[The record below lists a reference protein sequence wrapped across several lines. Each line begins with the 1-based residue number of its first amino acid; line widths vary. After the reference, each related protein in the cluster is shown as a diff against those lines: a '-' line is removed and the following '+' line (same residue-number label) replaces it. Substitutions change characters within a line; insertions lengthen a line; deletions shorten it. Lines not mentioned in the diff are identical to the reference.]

1 MLQISCFFS
10 FFAQKKAENDYFDQR
25 LGCAAPKRWLKYS
38 TSLSWN
44 QFVFYLDDTLL
55 TNDTRW
61 QLHIVL
67 DNCNL
72 WRVIWNDVGEGGVV
86 VGQVERVPVETL
98 VSGHL
103 VFIVNG
109 AEFEDHVTLMIRRQL
124 DFNCYTLRGK

>member
-1 MLQISCFFS
+1 M
-10 FFAQKKAENDYFDQR
+10 N
-25 LGCAAPKRWLKYS
+25 
-38 TSLSWN
+38 WN
-44 QFVFYLDDTLL
+44 HFIFYLDNTLL
-55 TNDTRW
+55 ANDTRW

-72 WRVIWNDVGEGGVV
+72 WCVIWNDVGEGGVV
-86 VGQVERVPVETL
+86 VGQVERVPVEAL